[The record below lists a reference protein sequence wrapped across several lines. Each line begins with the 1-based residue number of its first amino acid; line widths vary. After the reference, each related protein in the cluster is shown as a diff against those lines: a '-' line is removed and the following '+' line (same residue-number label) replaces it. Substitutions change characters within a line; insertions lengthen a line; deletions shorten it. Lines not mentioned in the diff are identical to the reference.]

1 LLQKILFKDKLA
13 RKHIENEEYADAMK
27 VLLRHQRLDWDLLR
41 DSYEALNN
49 QRIRE
54 FEFDGFT
61 IKAQYNPGRI
71 YSTSA
76 KVDEESI
83 NKRKCF
89 LCNENRPAEQK
100 AIQYKKDFLIICNP
114 HPIFPEHFTI
124 PLNKHFPQR
133 VNNYFSTMLSLS
145 KDLSKYYSI
154 IYNGPKCG
162 ASAPDHF
169 HFQAGTKYFL
179 PIEEDIKKIKT
190 EYGVT
195 LSEDFAFSVT
205 AIDDGLRKFIFFEG
219 KKEREVLLALE
230 SLYKIFELITKPGDE
245 PMFNILSVYRE
256 KKGWEVFVFPR
267 SKHRPSLY
275 YLEEK
280 EKILLSPG
288 TIDLSGVCV
297 VPIEKHF
304 EKLNR
309 EHLVKIFKEVCVGK
323 EEFEFLKSSLERRL
337 ND

>member
-1 LLQKILFKDKLA
+1 LLQKILFKDRLA
-13 RKHIENEEYADAMK
+13 KKHIENEEYADAMK

-41 DSYEALNN
+41 DGYETLNG
-49 QRIRE
+49 QKIRE
-54 FEFDGFT
+54 FEFDGFK
-61 IKAQYNPGRI
+61 IKAQLNPGRI

-83 NKRKCF
+83 INRKCF
-89 LCNENRPAEQK
+89 LCNENRPVEQK

-124 PLNKHFPQR
+124 PHSKHFPQR
-133 VNNYFSTMLSLS
+133 VKNHFSTLLSLS
-145 KDLSKYYSI
+145 KDLSGYYSV

-162 ASAPDHF
+162 ASAPDHL

-179 PIEEDIKKIKT
+179 PIEDDIGKIKVEFGIT
-190 EYGVT
+190 I
-195 LSEDFAFSVT
+195 SEDFAFSVT
-205 AIDDGLRKFIFFEG
+205 AIDDGLRKFILIEG
-219 KKEREVLLALE
+219 KKEREIQFAFD
-230 SLYKIFELITKPGDE
+230 SLYKIYEHISKAGDE

-256 KKGWEVFVFPR
+256 KKGWRVFIFPR

-275 YLEEK
+275 YLDEN
-280 EKILLSPG
+280 EKILLSPA
-288 TIDLSGVCV
+288 TIDISGVCV

-304 EKLNR
+304 DKLTKD
-309 EHLVKIFKEVCVGK
+309 HIVKIFREVFPGK

>member
-1 LLQKILFKDKLA
+1 LLQKILFKDRLA
-13 RKHIENEEYADAMK
+13 RKHIEKEEYADAMK

-49 QRIRE
+49 QQIRE
-54 FEFDGFT
+54 FEFDGFK
-61 IKAQYNPGRI
+61 IKAQHNPGRI

-76 KVDEESI
+76 KVDEETI

-89 LCNENRPAEQK
+89 LCNENRPSEQK
-100 AIQYKKDFLIICNP
+100 AIPYKKDFLIICNP

-124 PLNKHFPQR
+124 PLSKHFPQR
-133 VNNYFSTMLSLS
+133 VKNYFSTLLSLT
-145 KDLSKYYSI
+145 KDLSEYYSI

-179 PIEEDIKKIKT
+179 PMEDDVKKIKA
-190 EYGVT
+190 EYAVT
-195 LSEDFAFSVT
+195 LSEDLAFSVT
-205 AIDDGLRKFIFFEG
+205 ANDDGLRRFILIEG
-219 KKEREVLLALE
+219 KKERDVLWALE
-230 SLYKIFELITKPGDE
+230 SLYKAYELISKAGDE
-245 PMFNILSVYRE
+245 PMFNILSIYKD
-256 KKGWEVFVFPR
+256 KKGWEVFVYPR

-275 YLEEK
+275 YLDED

-304 EKLNR
+304 EKLTKD
-309 EHLVKIFKEVCVGK
+309 HIVKIFREVSLGK
-323 EEFEFLKSSLERRL
+323 EEFEFLKSSLERKL